1 MVSKLV
7 EMPLES
13 LKTNGLAQRCSRMI
27 LKYADAFAKLS
38 LLLFEQK
45 LDLTRLWPFT
55 GYGAFVVGNLFAVR
69 TSPQQRP
76 YLAHALGQ
84 LMIYFHGLI
93 STDLST

>member
-7 EMPLES
+7 KMPSES

-27 LKYADAFAKLS
+27 LKYAGAFAKLS

-55 GYGAFVVGNLFAVR
+55 GYGAFVVGNVFAVR
-69 TSPQQRP
+69 ISQQQKI
-76 YLAHALGQ
+76 L
-84 LMIYFHGLI
+84 
-93 STDLST
+93 LST